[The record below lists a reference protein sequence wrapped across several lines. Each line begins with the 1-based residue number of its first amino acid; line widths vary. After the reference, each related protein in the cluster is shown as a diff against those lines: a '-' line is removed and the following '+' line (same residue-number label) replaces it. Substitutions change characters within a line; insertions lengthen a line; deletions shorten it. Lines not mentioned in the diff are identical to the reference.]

1 MKVRFT
7 KGQTY
12 YNEVLIVNRGDF
24 EMARVIVDP
33 ATGLHSATVFDWTKG
48 PPYEVET
55 IIEAATLAEAR
66 KAVKDYLEPIAEP
79 PRI

>member
-1 MKVRFT
+1 M
-7 KGQTY
+7 
-12 YNEVLIVNRGDF
+12 NRGDF

-79 PRI
+79 RGSSQTRSIRQEAPGA